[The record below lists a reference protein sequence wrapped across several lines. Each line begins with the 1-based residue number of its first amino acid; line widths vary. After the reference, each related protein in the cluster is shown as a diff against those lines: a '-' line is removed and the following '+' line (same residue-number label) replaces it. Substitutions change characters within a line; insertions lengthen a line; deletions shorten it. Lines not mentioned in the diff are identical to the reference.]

1 MQFAMNA
8 RLRQKDWHER
18 PRQEPAEF
26 QNHHEVEQ
34 AVLSRKRA
42 LQTASLSR
50 KRRRGNKQI
59 VIWSQVPAGEL
70 FQKHL
75 NHNETRNG
83 NGLISVGA
91 FGPATLNCAASG
103 LVADRRV
110 HRRRRRGPRRHDA
123 AIRLGAYKNILIRP
137 FAALIF
143 IVAGYIFYRNWKS
156 TRAGCPSH
164 RTWSVGVAIRRATL
178 RGLGAHRGSLTLGP
192 DAARQSCVRG
202 GLEPGPL
209 REVRGSS
216 KMESS

>member
-156 TRAGCPSH
+156 TRAGCPS
-164 RTWSVGVAIRRATL
+164 IE
-178 RGLGAHRGSLTLGP
+178 LGASAWQS
-192 DAARQSCVRG
+192 DARRSGVLAPI
-202 GLEPGPL
+202 EAPL
-209 REVRGSS
+209 P
-216 KMESS
+216 